1 MHVQPWSRST
11 APSALRITSPTNGM
25 NIKGNVV
32 TLAVESPGIEIKKAD
47 GDTSGRT
54 GHYHVFIDGEPA
66 APGEV
71 IAKGPGIVHSA
82 DNPIVIYGLT
92 SGSHKLTVVLGN
104 GAHARI
110 GSSKSTVT
118 VIVAGPSLDATAPAS
133 VVANQQ
139 FDVTAVVTGVTL
151 VKADGDT
158 SGRTGH
164 LHVFVDQPPSAAG
177 QAIPTG
183 VTTVI
188 HSATSPVH
196 VPGLAA
202 GEHTLWVVLGD
213 GTHRPFDP
221 PVMDKLTLTVS

>member
-1 MHVQPWSRST
+1 VAATTRARKRPRPRPPHRRSASP
-11 APSALRITSPTNGM
+11 APTDGT

-54 GHYHVFIDGEPA
+54 GHYHVFIDGDPV

-92 SGSHKLTVVLGN
+92 AGSHKLTVVLGN

-118 VIVAGPSLDATAPAS
+118 VVVAGPSLDATALAT
-133 VVANQQ
+133 VAANQP
-139 FDVTAVVTGVTL
+139 FDVEAVVTGVNL

-164 LHVFVDQPPSAAG
+164 LHVFVDQLPTAAG
-177 QAIPTG
+177 PPGI
-183 VTTVI
+183 I

-196 VPGLAA
+196 IPGLTA

-221 PVMDKLTLTVS
+221 PVMDKLTLTVT